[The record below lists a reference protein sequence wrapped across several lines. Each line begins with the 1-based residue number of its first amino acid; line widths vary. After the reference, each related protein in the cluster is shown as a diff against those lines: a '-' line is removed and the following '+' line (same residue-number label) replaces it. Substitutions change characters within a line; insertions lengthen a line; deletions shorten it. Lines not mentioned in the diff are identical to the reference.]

1 MVENSNLWVFVPRL
15 EIMIRESMVVYQ
27 FFYDVGKGL
36 RGNYRAYK
44 LLDKLVLYQGK
55 IRRES
60 GKGKAGNVEIRSRRG
75 LVDCIYDVFK
85 SA

>member
-1 MVENSNLWVFVPRL
+1 LWVFIPRL
-15 EIMIRESMVVYQ
+15 EIMIREKMLVYQ

-60 GKGKAGNVEIRSRRG
+60 GKGKGGNVEIRNWRG
-75 LVDCIYDVFK
+75 LVEFVYELFK
-85 SA
+85 NA